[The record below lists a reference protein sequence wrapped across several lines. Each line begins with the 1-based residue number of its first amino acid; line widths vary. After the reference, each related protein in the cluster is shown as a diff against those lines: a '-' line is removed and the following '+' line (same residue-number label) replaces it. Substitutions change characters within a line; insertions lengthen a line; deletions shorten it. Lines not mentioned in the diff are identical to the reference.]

1 MSSTLSSLHKILKD
15 ETRRKI
21 VIIINEKGSITYT
34 ELPKSSWRP
43 TGKKRSGAYLL
54 TEKGKVA
61 FILISEVQEKKGA
74 AERPVWRRRFWIS
87 MAIAQ
92 IAYFGIA
99 LTFYFLHYIDLFRFA
114 SATTGFIIG
123 VISIYFIWRMVRNGM
138 PSPGTSQ
145 MNQRIKVGYISGGM
159 AFGLLLAFVGGGF
172 LLHTISDIEGV
183 RFTGNNPLY
192 QLFWSVPY
200 LVFSLLVAPAFGG
213 VVFYYLGKRS
223 GFEQP
228 RWAAWVESH
237 IG

>member
-1 MSSTLSSLHKILKD
+1 
-15 ETRRKI
+15 
-21 VIIINEKGSITYT
+21 
-34 ELPKSSWRP
+34 
-43 TGKKRSGAYLL
+43 
-54 TEKGKVA
+54 
-61 FILISEVQEKKGA
+61 
-74 AERPVWRRRFWIS
+74 

-138 PSPGTSQ
+138 PFTRNLTDESKNKSWLY
-145 MNQRIKVGYISGGM
+145 QRRN
-159 AFGLLLAFVGGGF
+159 GLWFTFSFFVGGGF